1 MVRRQ
6 IKLLITLCV
15 LTLVALATL
24 GAVPQQ
30 DTGLPPQPFFSDYY
44 SGTVLLQDVPG
55 PISTHLIACIND
67 CETAYQSQ
75 PVALTSSGSYDL
87 LEINPSDRLLR
98 GHTVTFYLVNE
109 HGRIKAAETARFE
122 GAYGINTLNLTFD
135 QPMPLPLAQPT
146 PLPLA
151 QATLPPVGDRLV
163 PQVPKVSLIL
173 GLATFL
179 AGFLMLLR
187 SRKKLTL

>member
-6 IKLLITLCV
+6 IRLLITLCFP
-15 LTLVALATL
+15 TLVALATL

-55 PISTHLIACIND
+55 PISTYLIACIND
-67 CETAYQSQ
+67 CDTAYQSE
-75 PVALTSSGSYDL
+75 PVTLTRGGSYDL

-98 GHTVTFYLVNE
+98 GHIITFYLVNE

-122 GAYGINTLNLTFD
+122 GAYSINNLNLTFD
-135 QPMPLPLAQPT
+135 QPMPLRFDKPIPLQ
-146 PLPLA
+146 LP
-151 QATLPPVGDRLV
+151 QATLPPVGDTLV
-163 PQVPKVSLIL
+163 PQIPRASLIL